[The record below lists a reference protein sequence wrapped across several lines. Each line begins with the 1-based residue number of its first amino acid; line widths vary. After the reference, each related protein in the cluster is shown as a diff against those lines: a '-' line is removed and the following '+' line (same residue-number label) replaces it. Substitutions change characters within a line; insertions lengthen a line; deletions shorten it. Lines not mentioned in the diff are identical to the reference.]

1 MKVGTDGV
9 LLGVWA
15 PIANQTGNKQSPMS
29 NEQSPL
35 TNILDIGTGSGLI
48 ALMLAQ
54 RCPSAHIDAIDIDAE
69 AVAQA
74 KENFADSVF
83 RLQLSA
89 FQSRLQDWQ
98 IVNDKWS
105 DSKCVNGKWSNGKLY
120 DLIVSNPPY
129 FQNSLKNPDPG
140 RKTARHTDSLSF
152 EELIAHT
159 VRLLAEN
166 GVFALILPAE
176 AEEEIRTI
184 ASAAGLQLVR
194 VTRVYSKESKPARRV
209 LLAFCRQPSAL
220 SHQFSAVNHQPS
232 AVSPIEESLV
242 LEDEIGGRSA
252 AYSKLCE
259 EFYL

>member
-1 MKVGTDGV
+1 
-9 LLGVWA
+9 
-15 PIANQTGNKQSPMS
+15 MS

-98 IVNDKWS
+98 IVNDKCS
-105 DSKCVNGKWSNGKLY
+105 DGKSY

-152 EELIAHT
+152 EELIAHS

-220 SHQFSAVNHQPS
+220 SHQPS